1 MRRIPALV
9 LFLSAVIV
17 FLAGCSQKPE
27 EASTEETSPG
37 LEVRIP
43 ALRFKPGDR
52 VPVEVILHG
61 GRLTGEVPLEVWLLR
76 PSGRPLKLNLNPE
89 GKKLASPAKTGFRTE
104 IELEP
109 DSSEGL
115 YVITASAQIG
125 RKKVAAKASFLVGS
139 LVGDFMIVNYLD
151 GETPAALEQDLR
163 SYFRK
168 FREIGGNLVIVHS
181 LITPEKAY
189 YPSAICGKAA
199 AKGSSDDRV
208 GLALRLAAEYGL
220 ACFLSVSWDMTREMP
235 QSEFLEST
243 RKVMAEL
250 WSLYGSEPSLAGF
263 YSYQEGSGTY
273 LAWQMR
279 EFAAAAKALNRG
291 LLVSCSPY
299 IDDPLLAGY
308 LAAIDDLDIVIY
320 QGAVMA
326 SYRPDNRR
334 CFPLHRVKDFAS
346 LSAGATRVRNKI
358 TLSHVE
364 LFGYL
369 EKKYAG
375 EYLASP
381 KDIEGQILSAAA
393 CYGPEGIVFFTW
405 HYNIHHMG
413 KKLAAVADC
422 ELAVSEGLAAFRQVA
437 GKAAAASSHV
447 GLYLPYSD
455 WWCDRWVNSVVPA
468 LEAFRILGIS
478 PDIIPF
484 VPPRGEEILPYYP
497 YQVNQE
503 QLDFLLA
510 NRYVL
515 VLPDIAG
522 LQDTDSRLIK
532 EFVSQGGVVVLFG
545 PHIPYGDG
553 WERQELYGASEEQ
566 PRIQGSLVI
575 KKEMGPRLRPGD
587 RLVLP
592 ADEVSSWKATRAAV
606 LATFGD
612 GRGAVLASEYGQ
624 GLVVIVPFS
633 LSPKTAA
640 WPSLRTLFLDI
651 LDLALERLAIRRHFE
666 VTGTPAL
673 CLDDI
678 AEAEVG
684 GVSYL
689 AVMRYE
695 GFGVSFSLK
704 LLNLRPGV
712 NYLLKNELSGAT
724 IAEFSGQ
731 NPPVKYLEFADRR
744 FVLLSLAEK

>member
-9 LFLSAVIV
+9 LFLTGIIIV
-17 FLAGCSQKPE
+17 LANLSQE
-27 EASTEETSPG
+27 TNGAEAPGASPN
-37 LEVRIP
+37 LEVSIP

-52 VPVEVILHG
+52 VPVEVSLTG
-61 GRLTGEVPLEVWLLR
+61 GRLDREVPLEVWLLR

-89 GKKLASPAKTGFRTE
+89 EKKIASRTKTGFRTE

-109 DSSEGL
+109 DSPEGL

-125 RKKVAAKASFLVGS
+125 RQKVAAKASFLVGS

-151 GETPAALEQDLR
+151 GESPGALEQDLR

-168 FREIGGNLVIVHS
+168 FRKIGGNLVIVHS
-181 LITPEKAY
+181 LITPEKAF
-189 YPSAICGKAA
+189 YPSAICEKAA
-199 AKGSSDDRV
+199 AKGSTDDRV

-243 RKVMAEL
+243 RKIMAEL
-250 WSLYGSEPSLAGF
+250 WSLYGSEPALAGF

-308 LAAIDDLDIVIY
+308 LAAIDDLDIIIY

-413 KKLAAVADC
+413 KKIPAVADC
-422 ELAVSEGLAAFRQVA
+422 EVAVSEGLAAYRQIA
-437 GKAAAASSHV
+437 GKAAAHSSHL

-455 WWCDRWVNSVVPA
+455 WWVDRWVNNLVPA
-468 LEAFRILGIS
+468 LEAFRLLGMS

-497 YQVNQE
+497 YKVNKE

-522 LQDTDSRLIK
+522 LQDTDSLLIK
-532 EFVSQGGVVVLFG
+532 EFISRGGVVILFG

-566 PRIQGSLVI
+566 PRTQGSLVI
-575 KKEMGPRLRPGD
+575 KKEIGPRLRTGD
-587 RLVLP
+587 RLVFP
-592 ADEVSSWKATRAAV
+592 ADKISSWKAARASV

-612 GRGAVLASEYGQ
+612 GRAAVLASEYGQ
-624 GLVVIVPFS
+624 GSVVIVPFS
-633 LSPKTAA
+633 LSPKTVTGT
-640 WPSLRTLFLDI
+640 SLRSLVLDI
-651 LDLALERLAIRRHFE
+651 LDLALERLGIRRHFE
-666 VTGTPAL
+666 VTCPLAKG
-673 CLDDI
+673 LDDV
-678 AEAEVG
+678 AEAEVD

-695 GFGVSFSLK
+695 GAGVSFSLK
-704 LLNLRPGV
+704 LLNLRPGA
-712 NYLLKNELSGAT
+712 NYLLKNELSGET
-724 IAEFSGQ
+724 IAEFSGKKA
-731 NPPVKYLEFADRR
+731 PEKYLEFSGRR